1 MVLGITEDFT
11 SDILLDSQLKSSTS
25 GLYLNSGVH
34 PSITIDNLL
43 NFLPNFSITTAA
55 WDSSTTY
62 GEYLRDK
69 SDLVTYNNKLYQSIK
84 SDNLNQNPASVTAYW
99 LETNLESLRLK
110 NLILQVKDKVY
121 SDLNLT
127 RRLVNN
133 QALYEIGN
141 TTTTLPNDY
150 AAWVFEAKG
159 SDYISFRINQVSIQ
173 MSGTTPIDLYVIN
186 QGVLIDTLTI
196 TPSNGVFEFQ
206 DLEYSFSGKGKW
218 IFAIDSADVL
228 TRGLSLDPL
237 KYDGFVVYT
246 STGIGASPQS
256 AEYSYSTVGNG
267 LGFNISALLDS
278 SVYIDNNVNEFANY
292 IRATFEYVVFQIFMH
307 NPNNKSNLNERI
319 QMERDLLLQELKN
332 IQANTVVKRYED
344 EKRKA
349 VKQLQKTFDTQLD
362 DNDYEME
369 ITTI

>member
-1 MVLGITEDFT
+1 MVLGIAEDFT
-11 SDILLDSQLKSSTS
+11 SNAILDSQLKSSTS

-55 WDSSTTY
+55 WDASKTY

-69 SDLVTYNNKLYQSIK
+69 TDLVTYNNKLYQSIK
-84 SDNLNQNPASVTAYW
+84 SANLNQNPATETTYW

-110 NLILQVKDKVY
+110 NLIQQVKDKVY

-133 QALYEIGN
+133 QALYEIGDK
-141 TTTTLPNDY
+141 TVTLPNDY

-159 SDYISFRINQVSIQ
+159 SDYISFRLNQVSIQ

-186 QGVLIDTLTI
+186 QGVLIDTLSI
-196 TPSNGVFEFQ
+196 TPSNGVFEFK
-206 DLEYSFSGKGKW
+206 DLEYSFSGKGRW

-246 STGIGASPQS
+246 SSGIGSTPQS
-256 AEYSYSTVGNG
+256 AEYSYSTSGNG

-292 IRATFEYVVFQIFMH
+292 IRATFEYVVFQMFLH

-319 QMERDLLLQELKN
+319 QMEREILLQELKN
-332 IQANTVVKRYED
+332 IQANTVAKRYED
-344 EKRKA
+344 EKRQA

-362 DNDYEME
+362 DNEYEIE
-369 ITTI
+369 LTTI

>member
-55 WDSSTTY
+55 WDSGTTY

-69 SDLVTYNNKLYQSIK
+69 TDLVTYNNKLYQSIK
-84 SDNLNQNPASVTAYW
+84 SANLNQNPATETTYW

-110 NLILQVKDKVY
+110 NLIQQVKDKVY

-133 QALYEIGN
+133 QALYEIGDK
-141 TTTTLPNDY
+141 TVTLPNDY

-159 SDYISFRINQVSIQ
+159 SDYISFRLNQVSIQ

-186 QGVLIDTLTI
+186 QGVLIDTLSI
-196 TPSNGVFEFQ
+196 TPSNGVFEFK
-206 DLEYSFSGKGKW
+206 DLEYSFSGKGRW

-228 TRGLSLDPL
+228 TKGLSIDPL
-237 KYDGFVVYT
+237 KYDGFVVIPHQ
-246 STGIGASPQS
+246 G
-256 AEYSYSTVGNG
+256 
-267 LGFNISALLDS
+267 
-278 SVYIDNNVNEFANY
+278 
-292 IRATFEYVVFQIFMH
+292 
-307 NPNNKSNLNERI
+307 
-319 QMERDLLLQELKN
+319 
-332 IQANTVVKRYED
+332 
-344 EKRKA
+344 
-349 VKQLQKTFDTQLD
+349 
-362 DNDYEME
+362 
-369 ITTI
+369 